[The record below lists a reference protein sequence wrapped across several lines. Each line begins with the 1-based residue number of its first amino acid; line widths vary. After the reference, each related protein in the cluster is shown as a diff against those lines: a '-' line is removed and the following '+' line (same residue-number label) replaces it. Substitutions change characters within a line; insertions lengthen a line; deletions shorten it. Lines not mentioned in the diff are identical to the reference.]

1 MSAERPYDGLDP
13 DTVLNAL
20 EAHGFEVD
28 GRLQALNSFENRVY
42 LLGLNDG
49 GACVAKFYRPGR
61 LDDAAILEEH
71 AFADELVD
79 AELPVAAPLAAQG
92 RTLLEHG
99 GFRFA
104 VYPRLSGRAPELD
117 GSEHL
122 EWLGRLLA
130 RVHAIGAL
138 RPFAHRASLDPEA
151 MVRNAS
157 AHTLASGLLPLAFEP
172 RYRDAA
178 DALAAQVAQ
187 RVDLVGP
194 TRSLRLHG
202 DCHPGNLLW
211 NEAGPQFVDLD
222 DAVNGPAVQD
232 LWLLLPTDAAVHSA
246 EREALLEGYGQFRD
260 IDPAEFVLV
269 PALRAARLAHFAGW
283 IAARWEDP
291 AFPAAFPYAA
301 EARWWEEHV
310 QDLFNAADALGADN

>member
-1 MSAERPYDGLDP
+1 MTAARPYDGLDP
-13 DTVLNAL
+13 DTVLDAL
-20 EAHGFEVD
+20 EASGFEVD

-42 LLGLNDG
+42 LLGLHDG
-49 GACVAKFYRPGR
+49 GACVSKFYRPGR

-71 AFADELVD
+71 AFAAELVA
-79 AELPVAAPLAAQG
+79 AELPVAAPIAAQG
-92 RTLLEHG
+92 RTLLKHA

-122 EWLGRLLA
+122 ERLGRLLA

-138 RPFAHRASLDPEA
+138 RPFTHRARLDPEA
-151 MVRNAS
+151 MVRTAS
-157 AHTLASGLLPLAFEP
+157 AHALASGLLPASFES

-178 DALAAQVAQ
+178 EALAVQVAQ
-187 RVDLVGP
+187 RIELVGP
-194 TRSLRLHG
+194 TRRLRLHG

-211 NEAGPQFVDLD
+211 HETGPQFVDLD

-260 IDPAEFVLV
+260 IDPSEFILV

-310 QDLFNAADALGADN
+310 QDLFNAADDLAEGQ